1 MQKSV
6 ETLVAGFRGDLPD
19 LNMTPL
25 TIAILCVAIAVKLV
39 LWYLCARIA
48 ANSPSADALAQDHRN
63 DVFSNAVAVTT
74 SVLAHWQRQLWYL
87 DSIGG
92 ILISLYIALSWLA
105 TGKEQV
111 EKLVGLRTYF
121 VVCG

>member
-1 MQKSV
+1 M
-6 ETLVAGFRGDLPD
+6 
-19 LNMTPL
+19 
-25 TIAILCVAIAVKLV
+25 
-39 LWYLCARIA
+39 
-48 ANSPSADALAQDHRN
+48 
-63 DVFSNAVAVTT
+63 FSNVVAVVT

-111 EKLVGLRTYF
+111 EKLVGLRTVDDETAVDSLPVETNYCF
-121 VVCG
+121 